1 MPNENRAVAEEEL
14 NSTASYQVI
23 GMTCGHCVTA
33 VTQEV
38 SRLDGVRQVE
48 VDLRPGEISLVT
60 VVSDDPLPPEAVREA
75 VDEAGYRLAG

>member
-1 MPNENRAVAEEEL
+1 M
-14 NSTASYQVI
+14 NSTANYQVI